1 MTFNQIPTQYSAM
14 KQYPAK
20 KRVAIGA
27 ATVLTAGA
35 LLGAGVAGAS
45 AATSSPDVS
54 STGSTSASTSASHSS
69 SRSSSHEGDAPS
81 ARPFDHQVREAF
93 FSDAIDGAKAQKLAT
108 AATGQALVFSKLPTA
123 LQTDLTSLKDASA
136 SERDAAAKKISATS
150 LDGGYGD
157 ELKSIATDL
166 KSGAKLSLGEI
177 IRDAI
182 ADLSLGKTLG
192 QANLPDAPASNGG
205 GDMHAG
211 K

>member
-1 MTFNQIPTQYSAM
+1 MVN
-14 KQYPAK
+14 
-20 KRVAIGA
+20 
-27 ATVLTAGA
+27 
-35 LLGAGVAGAS
+35 
-45 AATSSPDVS
+45 
-54 STGSTSASTSASHSS
+54 
-69 SRSSSHEGDAPS
+69 
-81 ARPFDHQVREAF
+81 QVREAF